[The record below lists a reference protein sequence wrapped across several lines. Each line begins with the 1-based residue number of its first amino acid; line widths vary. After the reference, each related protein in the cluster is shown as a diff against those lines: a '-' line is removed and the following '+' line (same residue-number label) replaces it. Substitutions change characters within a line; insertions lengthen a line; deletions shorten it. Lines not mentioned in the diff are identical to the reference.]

1 MSASSSGPER
11 ICVYIKLVEKV
22 VDIKLVESLVAHLM
36 PALKHD
42 VIEGRGTTLR
52 CRHSVTVLHLNSC
65 NENGRYIYYI
75 DFIMGWAMITSQG
88 QTWCSTS
95 ALVIPG

>member
-42 VIEGRGTTLR
+42 VIEGRGTTLG
-52 CRHSVTVLHLNSC
+52 CRHPVTVLNL
-65 NENGRYIYYI
+65 IVK
-75 DFIMGWAMITSQG
+75 IMMMRILG
-88 QTWCSTS
+88 
-95 ALVIPG
+95 